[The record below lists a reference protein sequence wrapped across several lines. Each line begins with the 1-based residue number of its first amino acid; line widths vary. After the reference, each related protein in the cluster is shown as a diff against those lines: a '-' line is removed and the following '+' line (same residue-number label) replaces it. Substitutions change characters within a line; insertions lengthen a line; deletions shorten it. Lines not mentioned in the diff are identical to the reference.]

1 MSKGNKSGTAQ
12 PVQPKTATADTNNV
26 VAPNNPEVKAA
37 ETEDSESAP
46 QATEDLE
53 ADRKDGAVENV
64 DASEFTSPVID
75 QAVEIETT
83 AEQMELP
90 NAPQANMP
98 QATEVP
104 VSDNGMMKLLNRHGQ
119 PVELPE
125 KTALFLLK
133 RYPRWYTQI
142 N

>member
-26 VAPNNPEVKAA
+26 VAPNNP
-37 ETEDSESAP
+37 
-46 QATEDLE
+46 
-53 ADRKDGAVENV
+53 G
-64 DASEFTSPVID
+64 D
-75 QAVEIETT
+75 QAVEIETP